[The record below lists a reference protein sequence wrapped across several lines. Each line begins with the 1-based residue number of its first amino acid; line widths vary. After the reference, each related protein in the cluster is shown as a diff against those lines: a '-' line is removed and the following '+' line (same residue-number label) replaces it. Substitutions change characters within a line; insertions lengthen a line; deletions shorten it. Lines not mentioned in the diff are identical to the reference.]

1 MAEEGPSQA
10 SDARAMRA
18 ALVVDDPQ
26 ATLGDVVLRLLRLG
40 IDVFYSKDHDEAW
53 LLAQE
58 EALRIHALLFS
69 PGVGVDGVA
78 NIVDCLETHAA
89 SVPRTLVVIGQ
100 RPDDDTREGLRNCG
114 VQWALW
120 EPYDESA
127 LRSVVSAAM
136 SGGLAENSRQEA
148 RLPTTL
154 LGRAFMG
161 IHRKDVILYTLSAK
175 GAFLETP
182 SPYLPGSKITIEVA
196 LPSDSFV
203 AKANVVYSKD
213 AREAGPAAQ
222 PNGMGVEFSKLD
234 PRSEE
239 KLRKFLEEQKDRFAV

>member
-1 MAEEGPSQA
+1 M
-10 SDARAMRA
+10 
-18 ALVVDDPQ
+18 
-26 ATLGDVVLRLLRLG
+26 
-40 IDVFYSKDHDEAW
+40 
-53 LLAQE
+53 
-58 EALRIHALLFS
+58 
-69 PGVGVDGVA
+69 
-78 NIVDCLETHAA
+78 
-89 SVPRTLVVIGQ
+89 VIGQ

-136 SGGLAENSRQEA
+136 SGGFGESSRREP

-161 IHRKDVILYTLSAK
+161 IHRKDVILYTLSSK

-182 SPYLPGSKITIEVA
+182 SPYLQGSKITIEVA
-196 LPSDSFV
+196 LPDDSFV

-213 AREAGPAAQ
+213 AREAGAAAQ
-222 PNGMGVEFSKLD
+222 PNGMGIEFSKLD
-234 PRSEE
+234 PRCQV
-239 KLRKFLEEQKDRFAV
+239 KLEKFLEEQKDRFAV